1 MFKYQISS
9 VLLFNCYLL
18 IAQSNTEVFVMD
30 LEFSENNFNIK
41 KIKNISN
48 NPGYD
53 SQSFFIN
60 NEQIVYARTYNDQTD
75 ITKYNLKDESQI
87 NLSETKIGGEYS
99 PQKIPNSNYYTAVRF
114 DTTGLQRLYKYDSKT
129 KQSSLLIENLQV
141 AYYSFFDENRLLS
154 SVLSGANLDLVYSD
168 ISKKSND
175 TLLVK
180 VGRSI
185 HKVPNTINTM
195 SYTSVNDEGNMDVY
209 QLDISTL
216 ESFFVSQLPVGIQ
229 DHIWLDE
236 STLLI
241 GSLDKLFLLD
251 LFGNGEWKLVADLS
265 KYNIRD
271 ITRLAVNPD
280 GSKLAMVAELKP
292 EISNK

>member
-1 MFKYQISS
+1 
-9 VLLFNCYLL
+9 
-18 IAQSNTEVFVMD
+18 
-30 LEFSENNFNIK
+30 
-41 KIKNISN
+41 
-48 NPGYD
+48 
-53 SQSFFIN
+53 
-60 NEQIVYARTYNDQTD
+60 
-75 ITKYNLKDESQI
+75 
-87 NLSETKIGGEYS
+87 
-99 PQKIPNSNYYTAVRF
+99 
-114 DTTGLQRLYKYDSKT
+114 
-129 KQSSLLIENLQV
+129 
-141 AYYSFFDENRLLS
+141 
-154 SVLSGANLDLVYSD
+154 
-168 ISKKSND
+168 
-175 TLLVK
+175 
-180 VGRSI
+180 
-185 HKVPNTINTM
+185 
-195 SYTSVNDEGNMDVY
+195 MDVY

-265 KYNIRD
+265 KYNIKD

>member
-1 MFKYQISS
+1 MFKYQISLVFTFTCS
-9 VLLFNCYLL
+9 LL
-18 IAQSNTEVFVMD
+18 IAQTNTEVFVMD
-30 LEFSENNFNIK
+30 LEFSENGFNIESF
-41 KIKNISN
+41 KNVSN

-53 SQSFFIN
+53 SQPFFID
-60 NEQIVYARTYNDQTD
+60 NEQIVYARTYDNLTD
-75 ITKYNLKDESQI
+75 IIKYHLKNKSLI
-87 NLSETKIGGEYS
+87 NISETKIGGEYS
-99 PQKIPNSNYYTAVRF
+99 PQKIPNSNYYAAVRL
-114 DTTGLQRLYKYDSKT
+114 DTTGLQRLYKYDSDS
-129 KQSSLLIENLQV
+129 KQSSLLFKNLQI
-141 AYYSFFDENRLLS
+141 AYYSFYDENRLLS

-168 ISKKSND
+168 ISKKLND

-185 HKVPNTINTM
+185 HKVPNTIDTM
-195 SYTSVNDEGNMDVY
+195 SYTSVNDEGNMDVF
-209 QLDISTL
+209 QLDITTL

-251 LFGNGEWKLVADLS
+251 LFGNGDWKLVADLS
-265 KYNIRD
+265 KYNIKD
-271 ITRLAVNPD
+271 ISRLAVNPD

>member
-1 MFKYQISS
+1 MFKYQISF
-9 VLLFNCYLL
+9 VFLFTCSLL
-18 IAQSNTEVFVMD
+18 IAQSNTEVFVIN
-30 LEFSENNFNIK
+30 LEFSGNGFNIENF
-41 KIKNISN
+41 KNVSN

-53 SQSFFIN
+53 SQPFFID
-60 NEQIVYARTYNDQTD
+60 NEHIVYARTYNNQTD
-75 ITKYNLKDESQI
+75 IATYHLNTELQI
-87 NLSETKIGGEYS
+87 NLSDTKIGGEYS
-99 PQKIPNSNYYTAVRF
+99 PQKIPNSNYYASVRL
-114 DTTGLQRLYKYDSKT
+114 DTTGLQRLYKYDSNT

-141 AYYSFFDENRLLS
+141 AYYSFYDENRLLS

-195 SYTSVNDEGNMDVY
+195 SYTSVNDEGNMDIF
-209 QLDISTL
+209 QLDISNL

-251 LFGNGEWKLVADLS
+251 LFENGDWKLVADLS
-265 KYNIRD
+265 KYNIKD
-271 ITRLAVNPD
+271 ITRLALSPD

>member
-1 MFKYQISS
+1 
-9 VLLFNCYLL
+9 
-18 IAQSNTEVFVMD
+18 
-30 LEFSENNFNIK
+30 
-41 KIKNISN
+41 
-48 NPGYD
+48 
-53 SQSFFIN
+53 
-60 NEQIVYARTYNDQTD
+60 
-75 ITKYNLKDESQI
+75 
-87 NLSETKIGGEYS
+87 
-99 PQKIPNSNYYTAVRF
+99 
-114 DTTGLQRLYKYDSKT
+114 
-129 KQSSLLIENLQV
+129 
-141 AYYSFFDENRLLS
+141 
-154 SVLSGANLDLVYSD
+154 
-168 ISKKSND
+168 
-175 TLLVK
+175 
-180 VGRSI
+180 
-185 HKVPNTINTM
+185 M

-265 KYNIRD
+265 KYNIKD

>member
-1 MFKYQISS
+1 M
-9 VLLFNCYLL
+9 
-18 IAQSNTEVFVMD
+18 
-30 LEFSENNFNIK
+30 
-41 KIKNISN
+41 
-48 NPGYD
+48 
-53 SQSFFIN
+53 
-60 NEQIVYARTYNDQTD
+60 
-75 ITKYNLKDESQI
+75 
-87 NLSETKIGGEYS
+87 
-99 PQKIPNSNYYTAVRF
+99 
-114 DTTGLQRLYKYDSKT
+114 
-129 KQSSLLIENLQV
+129 LIENLQI
-141 AYYSFFDENRLLS
+141 AYYSFFDENRLFS

-195 SYTSVNDEGNMDVY
+195 SYTSVNDEVNIDVY

-229 DHIWLDE
+229 DQIWLDE

-241 GSLDKLFLLD
+241 GSFNKLFLLD
-251 LFGNGEWKLVADLS
+251 LFGNSDWKLVADLS
-265 KYNIRD
+265 KYNIKN
-271 ITRLAVNPD
+271 IIRLAVNPD

-292 EISNK
+292 

>member
-1 MFKYQISS
+1 MFKYLISL
-9 VLLFNCYLL
+9 VFLFTCSLL
-18 IAQSNTEVFVMD
+18 IAQPNTEVFVMD
-30 LEFSENNFNIK
+30 LEFSENDFNIESF
-41 KIKNISN
+41 KNISN

-53 SQSFFIN
+53 SQPFFID
-60 NEQIVYARTYNDQTD
+60 NEQIVYARTYYNQTD
-75 ITKYNLKDESQI
+75 IAKYHLKNESQI

-99 PQKIPNSNYYTAVRF
+99 PQKIPNSNYYAAVRL
-114 DTTGLQRLYKYDSKT
+114 DTTGLQRLYKYDSDS
-129 KQSSLLIENLQV
+129 KQYSLLFGNLQV
-141 AYYSFFDENRLLS
+141 AYFSFYDQNRLLT

-195 SYTSVNDEGNMDVY
+195 SYTSVNDEGNMDIY
-209 QLDISTL
+209 QLDITTL
-216 ESFFVSQLPVGIQ
+216 ESFFVSQLPIGIQ
-229 DHIWLDE
+229 DHIWLNE
-236 STLLI
+236 ATLLI

-251 LFGNGEWKLVADLS
+251 LFGNGDWKLVADLS
-265 KYNIRD
+265 KYNIKD
-271 ITRLAVNPD
+271 ITRLAISPD

-292 EISNK
+292 AISNK

>member
-1 MFKYQISS
+1 MFKYQISLVFTFTCS
-9 VLLFNCYLL
+9 LL
-18 IAQSNTEVFVMD
+18 IAQTNTEVFVMD
-30 LEFSENNFNIK
+30 LEFSENVFNIESF
-41 KIKNISN
+41 KNVSN

-53 SQSFFIN
+53 SQPFFID
-60 NEQIVYARTYNDQTD
+60 NEQIVYARTYDNLTD
-75 ITKYNLKDESQI
+75 IIKYHLKNKSLI
-87 NLSETKIGGEYS
+87 NISETKIGGEYS
-99 PQKIPNSNYYTAVRF
+99 PQKIPNSNYYAAVRL
-114 DTTGLQRLYKYDSKT
+114 DTTGLQRLYKYDSDS
-129 KQSSLLIENLQV
+129 KQSSLLFKNLQI
-141 AYYSFFDENRLLS
+141 AYYSFYDENRLLS

-168 ISKKSND
+168 ISKKLND

-185 HKVPNTINTM
+185 HKVPNTIDTM
-195 SYTSVNDEGNMDVY
+195 SYTSVNDEGNMDVF
-209 QLDISTL
+209 QLDITTL

-251 LFGNGEWKLVADLS
+251 LFGNGDWKLVADLS
-265 KYNIRD
+265 KYNIKD
-271 ITRLAVNPD
+271 ISRLAVNPD

>member
-1 MFKYQISS
+1 MFKYQISLVFIFTCS
-9 VLLFNCYLL
+9 LL

-30 LEFSENNFNIK
+30 LEFSENGFNVDNF
-41 KIKNISN
+41 KNISN

-53 SQSFFIN
+53 SQPFFID
-60 NEQIVYARTYNDQTD
+60 NEQIAYAKTYDNQTD
-75 ITKYNLKDESQI
+75 IAEFHLKNESQI

-99 PQKIPNSNYYTAVRF
+99 PQKIPNSNNYAAVRL
-114 DTTGLQRLYKYDSKT
+114 DTTGLQRLYKYDSNT
-129 KQSSLLIENLQV
+129 KQSSLLVENLQV
-141 AYYSFFDENRLLS
+141 AYYSFYDENRLLS

-168 ISKKSND
+168 LSKKSND

-209 QLDISTL
+209 QLDITTL
-216 ESFFVSQLPVGIQ
+216 ESFFVDQLPVGIE

-251 LFGNGEWKLVADLS
+251 LFGNGDWKLVADLS
-265 KYNIRD
+265 KYNIKD
-271 ITRLAVNPD
+271 ITRLAVSPD
-280 GSKLAMVAELKP
+280 GSKLAMVAELK
-292 EISNK
+292 E

>member
-60 NEQIVYARTYNDQTD
+60 NEQIVYARTYNNQTD

-114 DTTGLQRLYKYDSKT
+114 DTTGLQRLYKYHR
-129 KQSSLLIENLQV
+129 I
-141 AYYSFFDENRLLS
+141 
-154 SVLSGANLDLVYSD
+154 
-168 ISKKSND
+168 
-175 TLLVK
+175 
-180 VGRSI
+180 
-185 HKVPNTINTM
+185 
-195 SYTSVNDEGNMDVY
+195 
-209 QLDISTL
+209 
-216 ESFFVSQLPVGIQ
+216 
-229 DHIWLDE
+229 
-236 STLLI
+236 
-241 GSLDKLFLLD
+241 
-251 LFGNGEWKLVADLS
+251 
-265 KYNIRD
+265 
-271 ITRLAVNPD
+271 
-280 GSKLAMVAELKP
+280 
-292 EISNK
+292 

>member
-1 MFKYQISS
+1 MFKYQISL
-9 VLLFNCYLL
+9 VFLFTCSLL
-18 IAQSNTEVFVMD
+18 IAQSNTEIFVMD
-30 LEFSENNFNIK
+30 LGFSENGFNVENF
-41 KIKNISN
+41 KNVSN

-53 SQSFFIN
+53 SQPFFID
-60 NEQIVYARTYNDQTD
+60 NEHIVYARTYHNQTD
-75 ITKYNLKDESQI
+75 ITKYHLKNDSQI
-87 NLSETKIGGEYS
+87 NLSETEIGGEYS
-99 PQKIPNSNYYTAVRF
+99 PQKIPNSNYYVAVRL
-114 DTTGLQRLYKYDSKT
+114 DTTGLQRLYKYDSNT
-129 KQSSLLIENLQV
+129 KQSSLLFENLQV
-141 AYYSFFDENRLLS
+141 AYYSFYDENRLLS
-154 SVLSGANLDLVYSD
+154 SVLSGANLDLVYSN

-185 HKVPNTINTM
+185 HKVPNTMNTM
-195 SYTSVNDEGNMDVY
+195 SYTSVNDEGNMDIF

-251 LFGNGEWKLVADLS
+251 LFKNGDWKLVADLS
-265 KYNIRD
+265 KYNIKD
-271 ITRLAVNPD
+271 ITRLALSPD

-292 EISNK
+292 KISNK